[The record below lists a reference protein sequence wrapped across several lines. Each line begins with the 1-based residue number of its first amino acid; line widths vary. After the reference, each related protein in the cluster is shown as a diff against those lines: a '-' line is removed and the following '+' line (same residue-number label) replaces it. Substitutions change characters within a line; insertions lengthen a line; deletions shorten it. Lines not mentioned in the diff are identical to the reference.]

1 MWQNIHTRLRRYRIM
16 SALFYQS
23 HKYALFNHPP
33 FAKPASRPI
42 ENDSSHNPARLSNL
56 SRRLFDHFVIQF
68 NSAACSVASVATVLN
83 TARSL
88 GNKVQKPA
96 PLTQTDI
103 LNAVQVVEWKDRI
116 TPSGNKSRRG
126 LPLAELGIAV
136 ENSFAQY
143 QIPCDLIETVSFV
156 KHRFNPADEKQILK
170 ERLIAFEKSEACFI
184 IAHFNQGIFIKSLHI
199 PHISP
204 VGAYHIEENK
214 VLVLDVDREGPGPY
228 WLSFDKFFEG
238 LTSDYKG
245 RLKKYGYNGG
255 GYVYVE
261 LNREAMP

>member
-1 MWQNIHTRLRRYRIM
+1 M
-16 SALFYQS
+16 STLFYQS

-33 FAKPASRPI
+33 FAKPVSEPI
-42 ENDSSHNPARLSNL
+42 SDGSHPNPTALSDL
-56 SRRLFDHFVIQF
+56 SRRLLDHYVIQF

-88 GNKVQKPA
+88 TQKA
-96 PLTQTDI
+96 EKAVPLTQTDI

-136 ENSFAQY
+136 ENGFAQY
-143 QIPCDLIETVSFV
+143 QIPCDSVETVLLL
-156 KHRFNPADEKQILK
+156 KHPSNLADEKEKLK
-170 ERLIAFEKSEACFI
+170 NRLIAFEKSGACFI

-204 VGAYHIEENK
+204 VGAYHIADNK

-228 WLSFDKFFEG
+228 WLSFEKFFEG
-238 LTSDYKG
+238 LTSDYNG
-245 RLKKYGYNGG
+245 RLKKYGYDGG

-261 LNREAMP
+261 LK